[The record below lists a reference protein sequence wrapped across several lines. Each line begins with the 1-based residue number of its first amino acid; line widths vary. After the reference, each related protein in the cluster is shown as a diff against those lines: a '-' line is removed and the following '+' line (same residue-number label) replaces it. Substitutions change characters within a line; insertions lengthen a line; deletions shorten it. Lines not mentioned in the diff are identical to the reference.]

1 MVLGAMYCLSEK
13 RKQIYSD
20 IREIKEKHGLN
31 SRFEIKWTKVS
42 ESKIEFY
49 LELLDYF
56 WENSDLHYRGLVA
69 TGKDKLNHT
78 KYNND
83 DYDLWYYKMYFRTL
97 DPIIRQENEYHILV
111 DIKDTKGGKRIQKL
125 KEVMCNNIYDFNG
138 EVITHIGQINS
149 AESEILQL
157 ADLLNGALAYHYRNL
172 EIESME
178 IYVPLKWIE
187 NKAEIFWHSASI
199 EQKAKLDIKPCIND
213 LSSAFCPE
221 NCILGTD
228 LIIMNNGDIRT
239 KCLYRAL
246 RVGWIREIIE
256 LYNENDVRVRY
267 WEKVNS
273 NKKKRLYL
281 RYQEEELDYLIVFEK
296 KSEKRV
302 QLITAYPV
310 FFVSAKKDYEKDY
323 QNYIKEI
330 EKETK

>member
-1 MVLGAMYCLSEK
+1 MLYTVFCDESCHLQKDNSSVMVLGAMYCLSEK

-20 IREIKEKHGLN
+20 IRAIKEKHGLN
-31 SRFEIKWTKVS
+31 SHFEIKWTKVS
-42 ESKIEFY
+42 KSKIEFY

-56 WENSDLHYRGLVA
+56 WTNSDLHYRGLVA

-172 EIESME
+172 EMKDMANKGKIEF
-178 IYVPLKWIE
+178 V
-187 NKAEIFWHSASI
+187 KAL
-199 EQKAKLDIKPCIND
+199 Q
-213 LSSAFCPE
+213 
-221 NCILGTD
+221 
-228 LIIMNNGDIRT
+228 
-239 KCLYRAL
+239 
-246 RVGWIREIIE
+246 
-256 LYNENDVRVRY
+256 
-267 WEKVNS
+267 
-273 NKKKRLYL
+273 KKRNIDKSTA
-281 RYQEEELDYLIVFEK
+281 RYESKFNL
-296 KSEKRV
+296 
-302 QLITAYPV
+302 
-310 FFVSAKKDYEKDY
+310 FVWEPRK
-323 QNYIKEI
+323 
-330 EKETK
+330 